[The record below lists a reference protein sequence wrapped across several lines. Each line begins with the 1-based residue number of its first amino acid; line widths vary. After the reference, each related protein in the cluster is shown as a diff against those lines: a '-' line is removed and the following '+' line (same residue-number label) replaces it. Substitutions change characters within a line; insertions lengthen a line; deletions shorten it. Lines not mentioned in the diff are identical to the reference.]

1 LSALPVEEENK
12 ILTKQS
18 IFKQLKIKAKAK
30 IKKMQGLIKNDK
42 FHNQEMIARVEIK
55 SK

>member
-1 LSALPVEEENK
+1 MPALPVEEENK

-18 IFKQLKIKAKAK
+18 IFKQLKTKAKAK
-30 IKKMQGLIKNDK
+30 IKKMQGLIKKDK
-42 FHNQEMIARVEIK
+42 FHNQEMIAQVEIK